1 MSMRRE
7 DEERRRDPED
17 AFSPA
22 VLPSCAGAERISALR
37 ERKNMILAKIIGDV
51 VSDQKIEDYEGRKML
66 IVQPITPEG
75 EPTGKTFLAVD
86 GVQAGVGDTVLIMDE
101 GGSARMLLDT
111 EAMTIR
117 AVVAGVVDE
126 IHREI

>member
-1 MSMRRE
+1 
-7 DEERRRDPED
+7 
-17 AFSPA
+17 
-22 VLPSCAGAERISALR
+22 
-37 ERKNMILAKIIGDV
+37 MILAKIIGDV
-51 VSDQKIEDYEGRKML
+51 VSDHKIEDYRGLKML
-66 IVQPITPEG
+66 VVQPITPEG

-111 EAMTIR
+111 PNIMTIR

-126 IHREI
+126 ITREV